1 MNQRIDLSPEEL
13 QQLAGEFNKA
23 SQNGHD
29 ILTQL
34 KTMIDQSEGQWEG
47 ERQRE
52 FLGRMNDSMTN
63 IGHYL
68 RGLQETSTSLQQTAA
83 FSRNGSVTLGLI
95 RFFHFLICRTDLYNS
110 GYLRSSSAANV
121 SSS

>member
-13 QQLAGEFNKA
+13 QQLAGEFTKA
-23 SQNGHD
+23 SQNGQD
-29 ILTQL
+29 ILAQL

-63 IGHYL
+63 ISHYL
-68 RGLQETSTSLQQTAA
+68 RGLQETSTSLQQTATR
-83 FSRNGSVTLGLI
+83 FRETDQSR
-95 RFFHFLICRTDLYNS
+95 
-110 GYLRSSSAANV
+110 
-121 SSS
+121 

>member
-1 MNQRIDLSPEEL
+1 MNQRIDLFPEEL

-34 KTMIDQSEGQWEG
+34 KLMIDQSEGQWEG

-63 IGHYL
+63 ISHYL
-68 RGLQETSTSLQQTAA
+68 RGLQETSTSLQQTAMR
-83 FSRNGSVTLGLI
+83 FRETDQSR
-95 RFFHFLICRTDLYNS
+95 
-110 GYLRSSSAANV
+110 
-121 SSS
+121 

>member
-23 SQNGHD
+23 SQNGQD
-29 ILTQL
+29 ILAQL

-63 IGHYL
+63 ISHYL
-68 RGLQETSTSLQQTAA
+68 RGLQETSTSLQQTATR
-83 FSRNGSVTLGLI
+83 FRDTDQSR
-95 RFFHFLICRTDLYNS
+95 
-110 GYLRSSSAANV
+110 
-121 SSS
+121 

>member
-23 SQNGHD
+23 SQNGQD
-29 ILTQL
+29 ILAQL

-68 RGLQETSTSLQQTAA
+68 RGLQETSISLQQTATR
-83 FSRNGSVTLGLI
+83 FRETDQSR
-95 RFFHFLICRTDLYNS
+95 
-110 GYLRSSSAANV
+110 
-121 SSS
+121 

>member
-23 SQNGHD
+23 SQNGQD
-29 ILTQL
+29 ILAQL

-63 IGHYL
+63 ISHYL
-68 RGLQETSTSLQQTAA
+68 RGLQETGTSLQQTATR
-83 FSRNGSVTLGLI
+83 FRETDQSR
-95 RFFHFLICRTDLYNS
+95 
-110 GYLRSSSAANV
+110 
-121 SSS
+121 

>member
-23 SQNGHD
+23 SQNGQD
-29 ILTQL
+29 ILAQL

-63 IGHYL
+63 ISHYL
-68 RGLQETSTSLQQTAA
+68 RGLQETSTSLQQTATR
-83 FSRNGSVTLGLI
+83 FRETDQSR
-95 RFFHFLICRTDLYNS
+95 
-110 GYLRSSSAANV
+110 
-121 SSS
+121 